1 MPRIPKHDDPPSLAF
16 FFLLLCIVGLTLV
29 GVFVGILAA
38 GDVFKSIGRVL
49 HEMLW
54 VLT

>member
-1 MPRIPKHDDPPSLAF
+1 MMPRIPKTDAPSLAY
-16 FFLLLCIVGLTLV
+16 FFLLLTIAGFVLF

-38 GDVFKSIGRVL
+38 GDVLRSIGRVL

-54 VLT
+54 VLV

>member
-1 MPRIPKHDDPPSLAF
+1 MPRIPKGDIPSLAYF
-16 FFLLLCIVGLTLV
+16 FCLLCIVGLTVFGV
-29 GVFVGILAA
+29 GVGLMAA

-49 HEMLW
+49 NEILW